1 MRHVTTLA
9 AASLLF
15 TVGVPVAGQES
26 PSPAAGSVEPALVI
40 HGGAGTLRPGQMSDE
55 DERAYREAM
64 AAALYTGWEIL
75 SAGGDALDAVEAT
88 VRSMEDSPRFNA
100 GRGAVLNADGRAQHD
115 ASIMAGATQDA
126 GAVAAVSH
134 IKNPISAARA
144 VMERT
149 PHVLLVGGD
158 ADRWAAQQGLE
169 TVDGSYFLTE
179 RRMGWL
185 REVATRPQEAPA
197 EDAAGDHG
205 TVGAVALDRN
215 GQLAAATS
223 TGGLSRKLPGRVG
236 DSPIPGAGTWAD
248 ARCAVSG
255 TGTGEYFIRFN
266 VARDVCARVEHRGA
280 SLESAA
286 HDVTHGTLAEVGADA
301 GVIAVAA
308 DGSWTFAFNTPGML
322 RGQIDVEG
330 VARTWLYQETEAV
343 PVNRDEVRGTRRE
356 VRGAES
362 PAASQEPR

>member
-1 MRHVTTLA
+1 MRHVTALA
-9 AASLLF
+9 AASLLL
-15 TVGVPVAGQES
+15 TAGLPVAGQE
-26 PSPAAGSVEPALVI
+26 PPPPAEGSVEPVLVI

-55 DERAYREAM
+55 DERAYREAL

-88 VRSMEDSPRFNA
+88 VRAMEDSPRFNA

-115 ASIMAGATQDA
+115 ASIMVGATQDA
-126 GAVAAVSH
+126 GAVAAVLR

-149 PHVLLVGGD
+149 PHVLLVGND
-158 ADRWAAQQGLE
+158 ADLWAAQQGLE
-169 TVDGSYFLTE
+169 TVDGAYFLTE

-185 REVATRPQEAPA
+185 REAAEGSPEASTS
-197 EDAAGDHG
+197 DAAGDHG
-205 TVGAVALDRN
+205 TVGAVALDRR
-215 GQLAAATS
+215 GRLAAATS

-248 ARCAVSG
+248 PRCAVSG

-266 VARDVCARVEHRGA
+266 VARDVCARFEHRGV
-280 SLESAA
+280 SLENAA
-286 HDVTHGTLAEVGADA
+286 REVTEGTLAEAGADA
-301 GVIAVAA
+301 GIIALAA
-308 DGSWTFAFNTPGML
+308 DGSWTIAFNTPGML

-362 PAASQEPR
+362 STASQEPR